1 MAILYQSR
9 KDSFCRYLKLG
20 ICFAMSYKKLSAL
33 SDILLLVF
41 LLMSKSDKSQKS
53 LGEDEL
59 FFDQLKDQFVFFY
72 AATLTAM
79 EIMKQLRTKHQNKA
93 EQQDK

>member
-1 MAILYQSR
+1 MQCHTKNQGRLA
-9 KDSFCRYLKLG
+9 
-20 ICFAMSYKKLSAL
+20 KKPRAL

-41 LLMSKSDKSQKS
+41 LLMSKSDKYEKS

-79 EIMKQLRTKHQNKA
+79 EIMKQLRTNHQNKA

>member
-1 MAILYQSR
+1 MQ
-9 KDSFCRYLKLG
+9 
-20 ICFAMSYKKLSAL
+20 KKPRAL

-41 LLMSKSDKSQKS
+41 LLMSKSDKYEKS